1 MKYTVLT
8 TVQLLIM
15 TLLTGLIAAVISI
28 GFTLYREYAVLPVVH
43 KTAAGECVKVVNFQN
58 GHAFSCPDVNVLLRQ
73 YRTVTEPS
81 ETSLLPT
88 AASSPRQ

>member
-8 TVQLLIM
+8 TIQLLIM

-28 GFTLYREYAVLPVVH
+28 GFTLYRDYAMLPTVH

-73 YRTVTEPS
+73 YRS
-81 ETSLLPT
+81 EVEKT
-88 AASSPRQ
+88 Q